1 MIQELVEFG
10 KRVTKGKDRAFKE
23 EHFSITLV
31 IDEEGRYQQ
40 FIIGERIP
48 IEAEVI
54 TAKKGKAR
62 FLLDKSEEVLGM
74 TIDVG
79 KVETFKKRF
88 EAFKDVSSL
97 SPVFKFY
104 DKRNANGLRKAIV
117 AYLGLDDEH
126 RGHNMSFVVNSTV
139 LLSAKEVQDA
149 VCKHHCEQKAKA
161 KKNDALSLKEVPFDL
176 GIAINEDGEFQ
187 DFIINGHHTV
197 NTEVSVTKKKETYL
211 LIGSDED
218 VFGIT
223 KKGVDK
229 KHQLFMDKLML
240 YKDDLPALEPVFKFY
255 KNNNEDGLKK
265 AIVDSVFRFTK
276 DSTSENITFMMLGGQ
291 ILLKSSD
298 VRNAISRHFHDNEQK
313 QSNGRI
319 CSICGKSDSPVL
331 DEPHGY
337 IHFKRRYIKKD
348 GTLVQTGMGHPTG
361 QNTLVSY
368 NEKVFESYGLVGNL
382 NSSIC
387 VSCARNYIAALNYL
401 ESKGNKRENHY
412 HYEHRVDISDSTIA
426 LFWTRKD
433 VEDFNQFDAII
444 APDSSYVKNM
454 LESSWKG
461 DVRLGST
468 VDTNMFYSITLSPSA
483 RTAVR
488 DWTAISLK
496 DYKNNIAEWFRDIE
510 VEGREGKCFYSPLRS
525 MIEATQRD
533 LKPNEKPPQKDL
545 YSKSRIGALLWNS
558 AIKGRAYKI
567 PLEVLQYSL
576 ARIWKGDTFSVARA
590 AIIKLVI
597 NRNTDKNMKSTLDES
612 NTSVAYLCGR
622 LFAVIESMQWKAI
635 TGGEKGK
642 KVNNGIK
649 ERFFVAAASQPAY
662 VLGAL
667 LTKNVTIYQRKI
679 GGYLAKELDD
689 IAGKISKFGK
699 LPHRFSTIEQ
709 GEFALGYYFQRNH
722 KNEGETKDNINS

>member
-31 IDEEGRYQQ
+31 IDEEGRYHK
-40 FIIGERIP
+40 FLIGERVP

-79 KVETFKKRF
+79 KVETFKKSL
-88 EAFKDVSSL
+88 EAFKDVGTI

-104 DKRNANGLRKAIV
+104 DKQNANGLRKAI
-117 AYLGLDDEH
+117 AEYLKLDNEYK
-126 RGHNMSFVVNSTV
+126 GHYMSFVVNSNV

-149 VCKHHCEQKAKA
+149 ICKHYREQKAKV
-161 KKNDALSLKEVPFDL
+161 KKGDSLSLKEVSFDL

-187 DFIINGHHTV
+187 EFIINGHHTV
-197 NTEVSVTKKKETYL
+197 NTEVTVTKKKETYL
-211 LIGSDED
+211 LIGSDENI
-218 VFGIT
+218 FGIT
-223 KKGVDK
+223 EKGVDK

-255 KNNNEDGLKK
+255 KDSNEDGLKK

-276 DSTSENITFMMLGGQ
+276 DSISENITFMMLDGSV
-291 ILLKSSD
+291 ILKNSE
-298 VRNAISRHFHDNEQK
+298 VRNAITKHFNDNEQR
-313 QSNGRI
+313 QSNVRI

-331 DEPHGY
+331 DEPHGF
-337 IHFKRRYIKKD
+337 IHFKRRYVKKD

-401 ESKGNKRENHY
+401 ESKGNKKENHY

-433 VEDFNQFDAII
+433 VEDFNQFEAII

-454 LESSWKG
+454 LESSWNG
-461 DVRLGST
+461 DPRLGST

-488 DWTAISLK
+488 DWTAISLE

-510 VEGREGKCFYSPLRS
+510 IEGRDGKSFYSPLKS
-525 MIEATQRD
+525 MIEATQKD
-533 LKPNEKPPQKDL
+533 LKSNEKPQQKDL

-567 PLEVLQYSL
+567 PLEMLQYSL
-576 ARIWKGDTFSVARA
+576 SRIWKGDSFSVARA
-590 AIIKLVI
+590 AVIKLVI
-597 NRNTDKNMKSTLDES
+597 NRNTNKNMKSTLDES

-622 LFAVIESMQWKAI
+622 LFAVIESMQWKAM
-635 TGGEKGK
+635 GN
-642 KVNNGIK
+642 VNSGVK
-649 ERFFVAAASQPAY
+649 ERFFTAAASQPAY
-662 VLGAL
+662 VFGQL

-679 GGYLAKELDD
+679 GGYLAKELNG
-689 IAGKISKFGK
+689 IVGEISKNGRF
-699 LPHRFSTIEQ
+699 PHRFSTIEQ

-722 KNEGETKDNINS
+722 KKEDETTDSINS